1 MVQNARLWSPMRMR
15 EKSPYAIRVHPSEG
29 GFRMSPSGSYDHA
42 DRVGVKTQ
50 CSICGALG
58 VNRRSCPE
66 TTPEDH
72 LAHRK
77 PTASYRR
84 KAKRVADPDEPRY
97 EREWQSINNGEDLT
111 LHLRPT
117 DPKTHDI
124 TLRIRVKIKVVF
136 E

>member
-1 MVQNARLWSPMRMR
+1 
-15 EKSPYAIRVHPSEG
+15 
-29 GFRMSPSGSYDHA
+29 MSPSGTYDHA
-42 DRVGVKTQ
+42 HRVGVRTR

-58 VNRRSCPE
+58 VNRSTCPK

-77 PTASYRR
+77 EMKSYRKKYDLGAR
-84 KAKRVADPDEPRY
+84 DSIARTGVSEPRY

-117 DPKTHDI
+117 EPKTHDL

>member
-1 MVQNARLWSPMRMR
+1 
-15 EKSPYAIRVHPSEG
+15 
-29 GFRMSPSGSYDHA
+29 MSPSGSYDHT
-42 DRVGVKTQ
+42 DRVGVRTR

-58 VNRRSCPE
+58 VNRATCPK

-77 PTASYRR
+77 EMKSYR
-84 KAKRVADPDEPRY
+84 KNYTRVRDSIARTGVAEPRY

-111 LHLRPT
+111 LNFNPNIISPAAVGGTIPPEWLQ
-117 DPKTHDI
+117 DL
-124 TLRIRVKIKVVF
+124 TLRIRVKIKVEF

>member
-1 MVQNARLWSPMRMR
+1 
-15 EKSPYAIRVHPSEG
+15 
-29 GFRMSPSGSYDHA
+29 MSPSGTYDHT
-42 DRVGVKTQ
+42 DRVGVRIQ

-111 LHLRPT
+111 LNFNPNIISPAAVGGTIPPEWL
-117 DPKTHDI
+117 HDL
-124 TLRIRVKIKVVF
+124 TLRIRVKIKVEF

>member
-1 MVQNARLWSPMRMR
+1 
-15 EKSPYAIRVHPSEG
+15 
-29 GFRMSPSGSYDHA
+29 MSPSGSYDHA
-42 DRVGVKTQ
+42 HRVGVRTR

-58 VNRRSCPE
+58 VNRSTCPK

-77 PTASYRR
+77 AMKSYRKKYDLGTR
-84 KAKRVADPDEPRY
+84 DSIARTGVSEPRY

-117 DPKTHDI
+117 EPKTHDLI
-124 TLRIRVKIKVVF
+124 LIIRVKIDVVF
-136 E
+136 ECVENT